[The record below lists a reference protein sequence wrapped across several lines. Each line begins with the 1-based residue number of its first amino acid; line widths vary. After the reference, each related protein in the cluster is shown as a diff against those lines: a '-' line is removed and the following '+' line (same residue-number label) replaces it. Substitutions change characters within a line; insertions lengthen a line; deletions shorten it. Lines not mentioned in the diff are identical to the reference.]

1 MVGGRGVRLVAVNID
16 GVLLN
21 DTFSPVIHRFVV
33 GRGGVWSARLERELL
48 SQPQLRAAGV
58 VAGWCGGSPEGVVAA
73 YFEERARFLAECPV
87 RVVEGAEALLRRLR
101 GLGVPMVCY
110 GGLGREHFDRYL
122 SHVAGFF
129 DGPEYVCTDAF
140 RPGVREIAGS
150 FGVGYGEALF
160 IDDVARVGEA
170 ARAVGAGFIGVPSA
184 YVHSFQRQLMREA
197 GVRHTV
203 SHLDEIT
210 EELLR
215 RVEGEMAE
223 GRLWPEPAAGTGP
236 AGSSR
241 APGGVGVGGE
251 GGRVLAA
258 ARA

>member
-1 MVGGRGVRLVAVNID
+1 M
-16 GVLLN
+16 
-21 DTFSPVIHRFVV
+21 
-33 GRGGVWSARLERELL
+33 
-48 SQPQLRAAGV
+48 LR
-58 VAGWCGGSPEGVVAA
+58 
-73 YFEERARFLAECPV
+73 
-87 RVVEGAEALLRRLR
+87 
-101 GLGVPMVCY
+101 
-110 GGLGREHFDRYL
+110 GLGREHFDRYL

-140 RPGVREIAGS
+140 RPGVREIAGL

-170 ARAVGAGFIGVPSA
+170 ARAVGAGFIGVPTA

-223 GRLWPEPAAGTGP
+223 GRLWPEPP
-236 AGSSR
+236 R
-241 APGGVGVGGE
+241 APVRRGRPVRWAESESAVRAGGCWPLRGPDP
-251 GGRVLAA
+251 A
-258 ARA
+258 

>member
-1 MVGGRGVRLVAVNID
+1 MVGARGVRLVAVNID

-33 GRGGVWSARLERELL
+33 GRGGVWSAAMERELL
-48 SQPQLRAAGV
+48 SQPQLRAAAV
-58 VAGWCGGSPEGVVAA
+58 VAGWCGGSPKEVVAA

-87 RVVEGAEALLRRLR
+87 RVVDGAEALVGRLR
-101 GLGVPMVCY
+101 GLGVPVVCY

-122 SHVAGFF
+122 SHVARWF

-140 RPGVREIAGS
+140 RPGVREIAGM
-150 FGVGYGEALF
+150 FGVGCDEALF

-215 RVEGEMAE
+215 RVEREMAE
-223 GRLWPEPAAGTGP
+223 GRLWPEPAGAAGL
-236 AGSSR
+236 AG
-241 APGGVGVGGE
+241 
-251 GGRVLAA
+251 VLAA